1 MYLQSIVMTDF
12 MPYVGTQEIDFSV
25 KDGAPI
31 ILVQGENNRGKSSL
45 FTAIRWC
52 LYGRALDRSNK
63 IVSDTLLL
71 NDNAFDQGRDTFE
84 VQLSFTNNDDNYLL
98 VRNCS
103 VKRDS
108 KGKRIGS
115 SVRTFLHLNRDA
127 IATEDIP
134 RYINEVLDES
144 ISMFFLADME
154 LLQGYEELVKDDTAA
169 ATEIKGA
176 IESILGMPTLIK
188 VRDDLKDIID
198 ETYKEIQKSKKA
210 NSEKTQLEQSIAA
223 QTTKKSNAKSELEK
237 ANIKLSQKK
246 LELDALSRQLEKI
259 SEATE
264 LINREKHLIEK
275 NEEDLKTID
284 RSRKEIQVA
293 LRESWWAPVSA
304 QVEMKVLATQEAT
317 KLASQ
322 RHESLSQLT
331 FKMESLKKSLE
342 SNRCSECSQELPQE
356 RAKTTL
362 SEIEEIQSKITELS
376 KPLIPSLE
384 SLVDETRRLSF
395 FRMPRKAE
403 LIRSLERQIRI
414 LENDRPKRIQEIK
427 EIGSKLQGID
437 KDEVKNLEIQRQNKD
452 REIGAI
458 AMIIRSESTKLSN
471 AEKELSS
478 LNRKFLDSPRTDT
491 ESEVSL
497 EMAIAD
503 SLQEVFEDTVSQ
515 FRSEM
520 KKTVEAHA
528 TEIFKK
534 LGSENVFK
542 NLKINENYG
551 LRLVDDNGQIVDH
564 RGAGV
569 AQVVALSLILAL
581 SRSASRPSA
590 MVLDTPFARLDDT
603 HRDNILKLLATESK
617 QVILLI
623 QSGEKISANVEQEF
637 MKHVSRT
644 LTISMGKDQKESRIS
659 ERNG

>member
-1 MYLQSIVMTDF
+1 

-52 LYGRALDRSNK
+52 LYGRALDRSSK
-63 IVSDTLLL
+63 IVPDTMLL
-71 NDNAFDQGRDTFE
+71 NDNAFDQSRDTFE
-84 VQLSFTNNDDNYLL
+84 VQLSFSNNNDNYLL

-108 KGKRIGS
+108 RGKRTGS
-115 SVRTFLHLNRDA
+115 SVRTFLNINKDA

-134 RYINEVLDES
+134 RYVNEVLDES

-154 LLQGYEELVKDDTAA
+154 LLQGYEELVKDDTLA
-169 ATEIKGA
+169 ATEIKNA

-210 NSEKTQLEQSIAA
+210 NSDQTQLEQLLAA

-237 ANIKLSQKK
+237 AQAKYEEKK
-246 LELDALSRQLEKI
+246 RELDGLTRQLEKI
-259 SEATE
+259 SEARD
-264 LINREKHLIEK
+264 LIAKEKTLTEK
-275 NEEDLKTID
+275 NEQDLKTID
-284 RSRKEIQVA
+284 HSRKEIQIA
-293 LRESWWAPVSA
+293 LRESWWAPVST
-304 QVEMKVLATQEAT
+304 QVEKKVFETQEAT

-322 RHESLSQLT
+322 RHESLSQLN
-331 FKMESLKKSLE
+331 FKVENLARSLTTNK
-342 SNRCSECSQELPQE
+342 CSECSQDLPSNRIATTEQE
-356 RAKTTL
+356 ISDLR
-362 SEIEEIQSKITELS
+362 SQISELS

-384 SLVDETRRLSF
+384 SLVDETRRLSL

-403 LIRSLERQIRI
+403 LIRTLERQIRI
-414 LENDRPKRIQEIK
+414 LENDRPKRLQEIK
-427 EIGSKLQGID
+427 EIGLNLQGID
-437 KDEVKNLEIQRQNKD
+437 KDEVKNLEIQRQTKD

-458 AMIIRSESTKLSN
+458 QIIIRSETNKFNN
-471 AEKELSS
+471 AEKEWSV
-478 LNRKFLDSPRTDT
+478 LNRKFVDSPKTNL
-491 ESEVSL
+491 ESEVSV

-503 SLQEVFEDTVSQ
+503 SLQEVFEETVSR

-520 KKTVEAHA
+520 KTTVEKHA
-528 TEIFKK
+528 TEIFGK

-542 NLKINENYG
+542 TLKINENYG
-551 LRLVDDNGQIVDH
+551 LRLVDNKGDVVDH

-569 AQVVALSLILAL
+569 AQVVALSLILSLA
-581 SRSASRPSA
+581 RSAARPSA

-603 HRDNILKLLATESK
+603 HRDNILNLLATESK

-623 QSGEKISANVEQEF
+623 QSGEKISEGIEKEF
-637 MKHVSRT
+637 MKHVSRVYS
-644 LTISMGKDQKESRIS
+644 IAMGQDQKESVIS
-659 ERNG
+659 ERKK